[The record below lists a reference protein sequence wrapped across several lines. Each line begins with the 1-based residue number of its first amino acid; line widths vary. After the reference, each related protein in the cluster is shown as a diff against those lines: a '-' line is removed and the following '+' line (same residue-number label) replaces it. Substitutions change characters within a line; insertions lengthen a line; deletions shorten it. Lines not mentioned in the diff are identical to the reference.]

1 MAATTGEPQW
11 IDTDR
16 EFGALV
22 ESLAKKP
29 VYGFDTEFHRE
40 RTYFP
45 HLALIQL
52 SWDEGVAVVDPLAID
67 LAPLKQVLEGPGIA
81 IVHAAEQ
88 DLEVLDHTCGSIP
101 ARMFDTQIAAAFC
114 GFGFASLAKL
124 VGALVGAG
132 LPKGDRLTDWTR
144 RPLDRGQIAY
154 AASDVVHLLPMAAQ
168 LRERADKA
176 GTLGWIEEECERVR
190 TRPLGPPDPDTAWW
204 RIKGSRSFRGST
216 RGVAQEV
223 AAWRERAAARR
234 DIPPR
239 FILAELALSSIV
251 QRAPRSHE
259 DLSRIRG
266 LDGRALKGGAE
277 REILAAVAR
286 GRGLASEA
294 LRIPARGEPP
304 LEDLGPTIALGQAL
318 IARIAEDRGIE
329 PSMLGSRADV
339 HSLAAGRTSGKLA
352 SGWRHEIAGR
362 PLLDVLAGR
371 CAITGNG
378 KGGVRLISLD
388 GDGLRSKT

>member
-1 MAATTGEPQW
+1 MANTSGEPQW
-11 IDTDR
+11 IDTD
-16 EFGALV
+16 EDFLGLV
-22 ESLAKKP
+22 ELLEQKP

-40 RTYFP
+40 RSYYP

-67 LAPLKQVLEGPGIA
+67 ISPLTRVLEGPGLA

-88 DLEVLDHTCGSIP
+88 DLEVLDHACKTIP

-114 GFGFASLAKL
+114 GLGFASLAKL
-124 VGALVGAG
+124 VAALVGAR

-144 RPLDRGQIAY
+144 RPLDEGQIAY
-154 AASDVVHLLPMAAQ
+154 AASDVIHLLSMADQ
-168 LRERADKA
+168 LRARAAKA
-176 GTLGWIEEECERVR
+176 GTLEWIEQECERVR
-190 TRPLGPPDPDTAWW
+190 TRPLGPPDPDAAWW
-204 RIKGSRSFRGST
+204 KIKGSRSFRGTT

-223 AAWRERAAARR
+223 AAWRERTAARR

-251 QRAPRSHE
+251 QRGPRSRE
-259 DLSRIRG
+259 DLTRIRG

-277 REILAAVAR
+277 KEILAAVER
-286 GRGLASEA
+286 GAA
-294 LRIPARGEPP
+294 LDSDQLRLPTRGEPP
-304 LEDLGPTIALGQAL
+304 LEDLGATIALGQAF
-318 IARIAEDRGIE
+318 IACIAEQRGIE

-352 SGWRHEIAGR
+352 SGWRHEIAGK
-362 PLLDVLAGR
+362 PLLDLLAGR
-371 CAITGNG
+371 SSITGDG
-378 KGGVRLISLD
+378 KGGVRLIS
-388 GDGLRSKT
+388 GDE

>member
-1 MAATTGEPQW
+1 MTDTLGEPQW
-11 IDTDR
+11 IDTDE
-16 EFGALV
+16 EFAALV
-22 ESLAKKP
+22 DILEQKP
-29 VYGFDTEFHRE
+29 VYGFDTEFQRE
-40 RTYFP
+40 RSYYP
-45 HLALIQL
+45 NLALIQL

-67 LAPLKQVLEGPGIA
+67 ITPLKRVLEGPGLA

-88 DLEVLDHTCGSIP
+88 DLEVLDHAVGSIP

-114 GFGFASLAKL
+114 GLGFASLAKL
-124 VGALVGAG
+124 VGALVGAR

-144 RPLDRGQIAY
+144 RPLDEGQVAY
-154 AASDVVHLLPMAAQ
+154 AASDVVHLLPMADE
-168 LRERADKA
+168 LRERTEKA
-176 GTLGWIEEECERVR
+176 GTLEWIELECERLR
-190 TRPLGPPDPDTAWW
+190 TRPVGALDPDVAWW

-239 FILAELALSSIV
+239 FILSELALSSIV

-259 DLSRIRG
+259 DLTRIRG
-266 LDGRALKGGAE
+266 LDGRSLKGGAE
-277 REILAAVAR
+277 KEILEAVER
-286 GRGLASEA
+286 GRA
-294 LRIPARGEPP
+294 LESDQLQLPTRGEPP

-318 IARIAEDRGIE
+318 VARIAEDRGIE

-339 HSLAAGRTSGKLA
+339 HSLAAGRTTGKLA

-362 PLLDVLAGR
+362 KLLDLLAGR
-371 CAITGNG
+371 CGITGDG

-388 GDGLRSKT
+388 DDGLRSEP

>member
-1 MAATTGEPQW
+1 MADHQDEPQW
-11 IDTDR
+11 IDTD
-16 EFGALV
+16 EDFAALV
-22 ESLAKKP
+22 DLLETKP

-40 RTYFP
+40 RSYFP

-52 SWDEGVAVVDPLAID
+52 AWDGGVAVVDPLAID
-67 LAPLKQVLEGPGIA
+67 ISPLKRVLEGPGLA

-88 DLEVLDHTCGSIP
+88 DLEVLDHVCQTIP

-114 GFGFASLAKL
+114 GLGFASLAKL
-124 VGALVGAG
+124 VSALVGER

-144 RPLDRGQIAY
+144 RPLDEGQVAY
-154 AASDVVHLLPMAAQ
+154 AASDVIYLLGMAEQ
-168 LRERADKA
+168 LEERAKKA
-176 GTLGWIEEECERVR
+176 GTFEWIQEECERVR

-204 RIKGSRSFRGST
+204 KIKGSRSFRGST

-223 AAWRERAAARR
+223 AGWRERTAARR

-251 QRAPRSHE
+251 QRAPRSKE
-259 DLSRIRG
+259 DLTRIRG

-277 REILAAVAR
+277 KEILAAVER
-286 GRGLASEA
+286 GRA
-294 LRIPARGEPP
+294 LESDQLQLPTRGEPP
-304 LEDLGPTIALGQAL
+304 LEDLGATIALGQAF
-318 IARIAEDRGIE
+318 IACISEQRGIE

-362 PLLDVLAGR
+362 PLLDLLAGR
-371 CAITGNG
+371 SSITGNG
-378 KGGVRLISLD
+378 KGGVRLVSND
-388 GDGLRSKT
+388 ADN

>member
-1 MAATTGEPQW
+1 MAEPREPQW
-11 IDTDR
+11 IDTDE
-16 EFGALV
+16 EFLALV
-22 ESLAKKP
+22 ERLETKS

-40 RTYFP
+40 RSYYP

-52 SWDEGVAVVDPLAID
+52 SWDEGVAVVDPLAVDI
-67 LAPLKQVLEGPGIA
+67 APLTRILDGPGLA

-88 DLEVLDHTCGSIP
+88 DLEVLQHACGTVP

-114 GFGFASLAKL
+114 GLGFASLAKL
-124 VGALVGAG
+124 VGALVGER

-144 RPLDRGQIAY
+144 RPLDEGQIAY
-154 AASDVVHLLPMAAQ
+154 AASDVVYLLSMADD
-168 LRERADKA
+168 LRSRADEA
-176 GTLGWIEEECERVR
+176 GTLTWIEEECERVR
-190 TRPLGPPDPDTAWW
+190 TRPHGPPDPEAAWW
-204 RIKGSRSFRGST
+204 KIKGSRSFRGST

-223 AAWRERAAARR
+223 AAWRERTAARR

-251 QRAPRSHE
+251 QRAPRSKQE
-259 DLSRIRG
+259 LSRVRG

-277 REILAAVAR
+277 QEILAAVER
-286 GRGLASEA
+286 GMA
-294 LRIPARGEPP
+294 LEKDQLNLPTRGEPP
-304 LEDLGPTIALGQAL
+304 LEDLGPTIALGQAF
-318 IARIAEDRGIE
+318 IARISEERGIE

-362 PLLDVLAGR
+362 PLLDLLAGKS
-371 CAITGNG
+371 AITGDG
-378 KGGVRLISLD
+378 RGGVRLISLD
-388 GDGLRSKT
+388 DAGLAKKS

>member
-1 MAATTGEPQW
+1 MADNLGEPQW
-11 IDTDR
+11 IDTD
-16 EFGALV
+16 EDFAALV
-22 ESLAKKP
+22 DVLETKP

-67 LAPLKQVLEGPGIA
+67 ISPLTRVLEGPGLA

-88 DLEVLDHTCGSIP
+88 DLEVLDHVCQTIP

-114 GFGFASLAKL
+114 GLGFASLAKL
-124 VGALVGAG
+124 VGALVGAR
-132 LPKGDRLTDWTR
+132 LPKGDRLTDWKR
-144 RPLDRGQIAY
+144 RPLDEGQIAY
-154 AASDVVHLLPMAAQ
+154 AASDVVHLLPMAEELEA
-168 LRERADKA
+168 RSKKA
-176 GTLGWIEEECERVR
+176 GTFEWIQEECERVR
-190 TRPLGPPDPDTAWW
+190 TRPLGAPEPETAWW
-204 RIKGSRSFRGST
+204 KIKGSRSFRGST

-251 QRAPRSHE
+251 QRAPRSKE

-277 REILAAVAR
+277 KEILAAVER
-286 GRGLASEA
+286 GRA
-294 LRIPARGEPP
+294 LEKEQLQLPTRGEPP
-304 LEDLGPTIALGQAL
+304 LEDLGATIALGQAF
-318 IARIAEDRGIE
+318 IACIAEQRGIE

-339 HSLAAGRTSGKLA
+339 HSLAAGRDSGKLA
-352 SGWRHEIAGR
+352 SGWRHEIAGK
-362 PLLDVLAGR
+362 PLLDLLAGR
-371 CAITGNG
+371 SAITGDG
-378 KGGVRLISLD
+378 KGGVKLVPPR
-388 GDGLRSKT
+388 